1 MNNIRMQ
8 LCMWYNTIHRNPI
21 TFVILWEIFASNC
34 VGYLSNRKINS
45 QKTTIYIGYG
55 ACCETIKPLK
65 KKWIIGWDQFKP
77 QMRLKRVRLT
87 MPPKVSIFWYTF
99 PIPNK
104 NNNQK
109 KDSGEFTRLSKFRII
124 NSLVCVYLCNQRYAK
139 LAQNEN
145 KNDATT
151 NHIAKHLSSNEF
163 ARSHIRCG
171 DWSNLAN

>member
-1 MNNIRMQ
+1 
-8 LCMWYNTIHRNPI
+8 
-21 TFVILWEIFASNC
+21 
-34 VGYLSNRKINS
+34 
-45 QKTTIYIGYG
+45 
-55 ACCETIKPLK
+55 
-65 KKWIIGWDQFKP
+65 
-77 QMRLKRVRLT
+77 

-163 ARSHIRCG
+163 AQSHIRCE